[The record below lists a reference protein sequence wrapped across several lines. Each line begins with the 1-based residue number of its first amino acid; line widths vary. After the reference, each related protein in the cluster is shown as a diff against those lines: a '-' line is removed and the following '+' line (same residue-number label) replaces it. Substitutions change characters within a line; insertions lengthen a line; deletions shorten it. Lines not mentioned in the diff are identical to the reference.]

1 MPSKLEPR
9 PLNERLRHE
18 LTSIR
23 KELAE
28 EVAHIPEDGLD
39 WAPAAGMKPY
49 RELLL
54 EIGTME
60 RESAEFLRTGK
71 VPEWQLLWDSLAEHA
86 QSPESLLRTMEADRE
101 ETLRYLDE
109 ADSER
114 LGKLLPIPESWH
126 EFFGTSA
133 IEPEELLR
141 WIARHE

>member
-28 EVAHIPEDGLD
+28 EVARIQEDGLD
-39 WAPAAGMKPY
+39 WAPAAGMKLY

-60 RESAEFLRTGK
+60 RESAEFLRTSQ
-71 VPEWQLLWDSLAEHA
+71 VPEWQSLWDSLAASA
-86 QSPESLLRTMEADRE
+86 QSPASLMSTMEADRA

-114 LGKLLPIPESWH
+114 LDKLLPI
-126 EFFGTSA
+126 
-133 IEPEELLR
+133 
-141 WIARHE
+141 